1 MPGILSNASTA
12 ARRVELAVGRLDSLS
27 ILPCVAARLLP
38 KILQGAFSP
47 SALTD
52 IIESDPA
59 VMARILSLIDREGI
73 GLPGDGLSLRPAL
86 NALPAPVVR
95 DVLLSVKVSRDPEGS
110 EAPSR
115 KDLLLHSLAVACC
128 AEDIARI
135 AAARV
140 DSQLAYCAG
149 LLHDIGKLAL
159 QDAMPKSFARIAE
172 QAKSTESSLHTV
184 EQEYL
189 GADHA
194 ILGKRLA
201 GKWRLPNA
209 IALAIWLHHSDTAT
223 ISRNMPEAR
232 IAQVVQLADSLARR
246 SGIGRSGSYG
256 PPEPMERNAQS
267 LGIAAEQ
274 LEQILQ
280 NLLARVAEKSNILGL
295 DSPDAV
301 ADYCDAAQAAAAQLA
316 QQQTE
321 LSKENRRLQTAS
333 SHLDFLTGFL
343 FSIDSTSDAIDVA
356 EDFAGRWQK
365 FYQMGMVC
373 LYLAPPPGSQ
383 TLDAVIVES
392 LGHSRTVC
400 LDVPDRVWAVPKPI
414 SRSFAILDAHDH
426 IDWLFEQ
433 LDVDFGQGRT
443 KLLPLLSN
451 GTAVGAI
458 AFELN
463 YPGDA
468 ALFEEKF
475 KTSSSIA
482 AAVLDVALAVAGQ
495 QNLAERFVQLVSPS
509 GAVRPA
515 PWGPPASKPVEPETG
530 EGSHIEALAEM
541 AAGAAH
547 ELNNPLTVIS
557 GRAQMLAR
565 VETDQEKKDIL
576 NQIQDNANE
585 ASAIIQDLMTFA
597 QPPQPRPARTD
608 ARQIIDE
615 ALLLAGRKTNTEH
628 INVQLE
634 VADDVKEVFVDS
646 AQIASALA
654 NIITNAIESYRGELG
669 PIKITADQA
678 GAGGPVRLQVMDLGC
693 GMDAE
698 TVRKATHPFLSAK
711 PAGRKR
717 GMGLAYAARFIQI
730 NNGGLHIESQ
740 PDVGTT
746 VTIHL
751 PTK

>member
-1 MPGILSNASTA
+1 MPDISPNASTA

-27 ILPCVAARLLP
+27 ILPCVAARLLS
-38 KILQGAFSP
+38 KLLQGAFSP

-73 GLPGDGLSLRPAL
+73 ALPGDALSLRPAL
-86 NALPAPVVR
+86 NALPAPIVR
-95 DVLLSVKVSRDPEGS
+95 DVLLSVKVSRDPEGPV
-110 EAPSR
+110 APSR

-201 GKWRLPNA
+201 NKWRLPNA
-209 IALAIWLHHSDTAT
+209 IAFAIWLHHSDTAT
-223 ISRNMPEAR
+223 ISQNMPEAR

-280 NLLARVAEKSNILGL
+280 NLLARIAEKSNVLGL

-316 QQQTE
+316 RQQTE

-333 SHLDFLTGFL
+333 SHLDFLTDFL
-343 FSIDSTSDAIDVA
+343 LSIDSTSGAIDVA

-365 FYQMGMVC
+365 FYQTGMVC

-400 LDVPDRVWAVPKPI
+400 LDVPDRVSAVPKPI

-433 LDVDFGQGRT
+433 LDVDFGEGRT

-495 QNLAERFVQLVSPS
+495 QSLAERFVQLVSPS

-515 PWGPPASKPVEPETG
+515 PWGPPATKPAEPETG
-530 EGSHIEALAEM
+530 TGGHIEALAEM

-565 VETDQEKKDIL
+565 AETDQEKKDIL

-597 QPPQPRPARTD
+597 QPPQPKPARTD
-608 ARQIIDE
+608 VRQIIDE

-628 INVQLE
+628 VNVQLE

-669 PIKITADQA
+669 PIKITAGQA
-678 GAGGPVRLQVMDLGC
+678 GSGGLVRLQVMDLGC

-740 PDVGTT
+740 PDIGTT
-746 VTIHL
+746 VIVHL

>member
-1 MPGILSNASTA
+1 MPDISPNASTA

-38 KILQGAFSP
+38 RLLQGAFSP

-73 GLPGDGLSLRPAL
+73 ALPGDGLSLRPAL
-86 NALPAPVVR
+86 NALPAPIVR

-184 EQEYL
+184 EHENL

-201 GKWRLPNA
+201 NKWRLPNA

-223 ISRNMPEAR
+223 ISQNMPEVR
-232 IAQVVQLADSLARR
+232 IAQVVQLADSLARQ

-280 NLLARVAEKSNILGL
+280 NLLARIAEKSNVLGL

-316 QQQTE
+316 RQQTD

-333 SHLDFLTGFL
+333 IHLDFLTDFL
-343 FSIDSTSDAIDVA
+343 LSIDSTAGAIDIA

-365 FYQMGMVC
+365 FYQTGMVC
-373 LYLAPPPGSQ
+373 LYLAPPPGMQ

-414 SRSFAILDAHDH
+414 SRSFAILDAHDY

-433 LDVDFGQGRT
+433 LDVDFGEGRT

-468 ALFEEKF
+468 ALFEENF

-495 QNLAERFVQLVSPS
+495 QSLAERFVQLVSPS
-509 GAVRPA
+509 AVRPA
-515 PWGPPASKPVEPETG
+515 SWGPPAPKPVEPETDTG
-530 EGSHIEALAEM
+530 GPIEALVEM

-565 VETDQEKKDIL
+565 AETDKEKKDIL

-597 QPPQPRPARTD
+597 RPPRPRPARTD
-608 ARQIIDE
+608 VRQIIDE

-634 VADDVKEVFVDS
+634 VADDVKSVFVDS
-646 AQIASALA
+646 AQIASAVA

-669 PIKITADQA
+669 PIKITAGPV
-678 GAGGPVRLQVMDLGC
+678 GAGGLVRLQVMDLGC

-730 NNGGLHIESQ
+730 NSGGLHIESR
-740 PDVGTT
+740 PDAGTT
-746 VTIHL
+746 VTIDL
-751 PTK
+751 PTE